1 MKEFITVVVAFIL
14 VIGLAFYMHIS
25 NQKHNISVIENYK
38 IQDLIIQ
45 KNVELRN
52 ELEELKNHVHAMD
65 SIYHKN

>member
-14 VIGLAFYMHIS
+14 VIALAFYMHIS
-25 NQKHNISVIENYK
+25 NQNHSISIIENYK
-38 IQDLIIQ
+38 IQELIMK
-45 KNVELRN
+45 KNEELRT